1 MTSYT
6 QSNKLIMNDTNN
18 TNNIYDADVAHILAN
33 MHTYI
38 KSNFSMNDLVS
49 AEKDFHNE
57 IMIYNIIKNKM
68 YNILKKYGIN
78 SEEYRD
84 LLNTFLQCS
93 NKKDEAQYKYE
104 NIKKNLN
111 L

>member
-6 QSNKLIMNDTNN
+6 QSNNLFTNDTNDAN
-18 TNNIYDADVAHILAN
+18 DADVVNILVN
-33 MHTYI
+33 MHNFMT
-38 KSNFSMNDLVS
+38 KPKFSMNDLAS

-57 IMIYNIIKNKM
+57 IMNYNIIKNKI
-68 YNILKKYGIN
+68 YIILKKYGIN
-78 SEEYRD
+78 SDEYRD
-84 LLNTFLQCS
+84 LLNIFLQSS

-104 NIKKNLN
+104 NIKKSLN